1 LKERAFSYLKTLSG
15 KERIMLKMSKVTKS
29 YQVGP
34 TQLDVLTGV
43 DLHIE
48 EGELLAIMGKSGSG
62 KSTLMNIIGLLDQ
75 ATSGEFVLNN
85 KSISAY
91 NDDELAIA
99 RNEMI
104 GFVFQ
109 SFYLLPRLNALE
121 NVVVP
126 LIYRDLPEKQQYQQG
141 MRVLEKVGMG
151 DRTDHR
157 PNELSGGQR
166 QRVAIARALVGNP
179 RFILAD
185 EPTGALDTKVGSEI
199 MQLFLDLNQRE
210 GITIVIITH
219 DPGIA
224 KQCKRTVVM
233 QDGKLQK
240 IS

>member
-1 LKERAFSYLKTLSG
+1 MLSMQQ
-15 KERIMLKMSKVTKS
+15 ITKN

-43 DLHIE
+43 NLHIE
-48 EGELLAIMGKSGSG
+48 KGELVAIMGKSGSG

-75 ATSGEFVLNN
+75 ASSGEYHLNQ
-85 KSISAY
+85 KLISHY
-91 NDDELAIA
+91 KDDELSTA

-121 NVVVP
+121 NVAVP
-126 LIYRDLPEKQQYQQG
+126 LIYRGLSAKEQHQHS
-141 MRVLEKVGMG
+141 MHVLEKVGMA
-151 DRTDHR
+151 DRAHHR

-166 QRVAIARALVGNP
+166 QRVAIARALVGSP
-179 RFILAD
+179 QLILAD
-185 EPTGALDTKVGSEI
+185 EPTGALDPKVGGEI
-199 MQLFLDLNQRE
+199 MQLFLDLNQQE

-224 KQCKRTVVM
+224 ELCQRTVVI
-233 QDGKLQK
+233 QDGQLREQL
-240 IS
+240 